1 MTRAIRFTCVRCRNL
16 YKLEEQ
22 DHLNP
27 GFCYRC
33 SDMDKPDLREGDA
46 LAGFGSFKP

>member
-1 MTRAIRFTCVRCRNL
+1 MTTLRFTCARCHNL

-27 GFCYRC
+27 GYCYRC
-33 SDMDKPDLREGDA
+33 SDKDKPDLRAMEG
-46 LAGFGSFKP
+46 LAGWGSMKL